1 MSSKAGIGGSGSLVW
16 VAVAAMVLA
25 AGALGVV
32 LMGRDA
38 APPEVSAVPPD
49 AEVLPEG
56 EAMGDAEPAEVA
68 EPKAQE
74 AAAPGIGSDAEP
86 ETAAAPDAGVSAG
99 TEATSSE
106 DSTAPETGPQ
116 SGMAAPVFDVV
127 RVDPDGAAV
136 IAGRAEPGSEVTV
149 VLDDV
154 DQATVTA
161 DDAGSFVSLL
171 TVAPGAAP
179 GVISLRARHGGRSA
193 LSEEQIILAPVETAD
208 APALPEPAPPTAA
221 PEAEPVEIASG
232 APEPAGES
240 RPTEDLAEASEVA
253 AAIPADAA
261 ISAAQ
266 EDTSAASPAEPAPP
280 PDLAVAIAEAPEP
293 AAAPFAVLRA
303 GPEGVDL
310 LQPAARD
317 APSAPDQVALDT
329 ISYSDAGA
337 VLLGGR
343 ARADAL
349 VRVYLDS
356 RKVADLTA
364 NPDGRWTGT
373 LEDIAPGVYTLR
385 LDELGK
391 DGAVLSRI
399 ETPFQREAPGALA
412 ATRAG
417 TITDTPLIRA
427 VTVQAG
433 DTLWAISRERYGD
446 GILYVRVFEAN
457 RDSIRDPDLIYPG
470 QVFALP
476 D

>member
-1 MSSKAGIGGSGSLVW
+1 
-16 VAVAAMVLA
+16 
-25 AGALGVV
+25 
-32 LMGRDA
+32 MGRDA

-193 LSEEQIILAPVETAD
+193 LSEE
-208 APALPEPAPPTAA
+208 PTC
-221 PEAEPVEIASG
+221 
-232 APEPAGES
+232 
-240 RPTEDLAEASEVA
+240 
-253 AAIPADAA
+253 
-261 ISAAQ
+261 
-266 EDTSAASPAEPAPP
+266 
-280 PDLAVAIAEAPEP
+280 
-293 AAAPFAVLRA
+293 RA
-303 GPEGVDL
+303 
-310 LQPAARD
+310 
-317 APSAPDQVALDT
+317 
-329 ISYSDAGA
+329 
-337 VLLGGR
+337 
-343 ARADAL
+343 
-349 VRVYLDS
+349 
-356 RKVADLTA
+356 
-364 NPDGRWTGT
+364 
-373 LEDIAPGVYTLR
+373 
-385 LDELGK
+385 
-391 DGAVLSRI
+391 
-399 ETPFQREAPGALA
+399 
-412 ATRAG
+412 
-417 TITDTPLIRA
+417 
-427 VTVQAG
+427 TV
-433 DTLWAISRERYGD
+433 
-446 GILYVRVFEAN
+446 
-457 RDSIRDPDLIYPG
+457 
-470 QVFALP
+470 
-476 D
+476 